1 VHHAVAIHVLDGDL
15 LPIHVQ
21 ATYDRHRDFL
31 EPSWLQLTVPR
42 IVLYKPALGYYLG
55 KKTLVEAKK
64 LGDVPES
71 GASSRLATE
80 FQRDVVRR

>member
-1 VHHAVAIHVLDGDL
+1 MVAFDI
-15 LPIHVQ
+15 
-21 ATYDRHRDFL
+21 ATPL
-31 EPSWLQLTVPR
+31 SWTLSWLQLTVPR
-42 IVLYKPALGYYLG
+42 IVPYKPVFGYYLG

-80 FQRDVVRR
+80 FPRDVVRR